1 MVAVALPA
9 QLPGQNTDVWDWQLQ
24 ASCRGADWRTFF
36 SPDGE
41 RGRARSTRETRAKQM
56 CHQCPVIAEC
66 RAHALQVQEP
76 YGTWGGLT
84 EAERARITGG
94 TGNRR
99 PYGRPTAPRL
109 DTFRMPT
116 DDTDDGTG
124 PCADT
129 AQYAIPLSKL
139 LRQNAIRSHR
149 TLRLAESTS
158 PITGIATLTDR
169 RIPVRWA
176 HSQN

>member
-1 MVAVALPA
+1 MALPA

-24 ASCRGADWRTFF
+24 ASCRGSDWRTFF

-41 RGRARSTRETRAKQM
+41 RGRPRSARETRAKQM

-84 EAERARITGG
+84 EVERAWITGG

-99 PYGRPTAPRL
+99 TYRRPTASGM
-109 DTFRMPT
+109 DTSRMPT
-116 DDTDDGTG
+116 DDTDAGNG
-124 PCADT
+124 PCTD
-129 AQYAIPLSKL
+129 
-139 LRQNAIRSHR
+139 
-149 TLRLAESTS
+149 
-158 PITGIATLTDR
+158 IA
-169 RIPVRWA
+169 
-176 HSQN
+176 